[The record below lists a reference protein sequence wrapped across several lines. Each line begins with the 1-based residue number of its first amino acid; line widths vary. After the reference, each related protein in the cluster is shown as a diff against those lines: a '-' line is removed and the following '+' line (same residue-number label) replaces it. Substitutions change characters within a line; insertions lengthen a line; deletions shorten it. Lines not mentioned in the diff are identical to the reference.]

1 MSGRGYEKNEPR
13 DVIVR
18 LRLTQS
24 EADVINDMAERF
36 NRPVTKVVLSAITT
50 ACFCASLNAVL
61 VKNKNGDFGTLAD
74 EITKLYHNTTNEAE
88 RKKLEPIMVLL
99 NVVSISLLRLGQD
112 SDRWI
117 ELEMD
122 KPISDQYKALM

>member
-36 NRPVTKVVLSAITT
+36 NRPVTKVILSAITT
-50 ACFCASLNAVL
+50 ACFCSSLNAEL
-61 VKNKNGDFGTLAD
+61 IRRKTGDFGNIAD
-74 EITKLYHNTTNEAE
+74 EITKLYHNTTDEAE
-88 RKKLEPIMVLL
+88 RKKLEPLVVLL
-99 NVVSISLLRLGQD
+99 NVVSITLLRFGID
-112 SDRWI
+112 SDRWLD
-117 ELEMD
+117 LEMD
-122 KPISDQYKALM
+122 KPTSDQYKALM